1 MQTKFYDFAEDMIMT
16 ENKKILCSTDNAKDC
31 LLNDMKNAENIDT
44 MLHLAYR
51 ILENPVV
58 VFDTSYNLLA
68 HTANTVSD
76 DMLWNELIGNGR
88 FSHSTVDGFNRMG
101 FIKDVSDAEPV
112 ITLTNP
118 LIKYDRI
125 LGKLFDRDGIH
136 IGNILTLG
144 CYRPFKPADLICLEK
159 ICKRISDGIQK
170 NNILGI
176 SNKVFNDIFISD
188 LLNAG
193 DGISEY
199 DINNLYKDL
208 NSNIFLGIIDICQ
221 YERTL
226 THLAY
231 FKDLFKEIQNEHK
244 YFIYLNNIIMLIS
257 GDGNMPDTEKHLGS
271 LSKFFSDYEIYA
283 GISDGFQNLFD
294 VQKYYQQALAALNF
308 GLASAAG
315 HAKQYIFTFGEFRLE
330 YFLSRI
336 KNDVD
341 ISDLCLPI
349 MQIINEYDKDNNT
362 AYSSVIYTY
371 LASKK
376 DLIKTAEIL
385 DIPTD
390 IIKETLGDIKKLF
403 SIDLISVENN
413 NLELAYIISHKIL
426 NFL

>member
-1 MQTKFYDFAEDMIMT
+1 MA
-16 ENKKILCSTDNAKDC
+16 ENKEILCSNNNAKDR

-44 MLHLAYR
+44 MLYLAYR

-58 VFDTSYNLLA
+58 IFDTSYNLLA
-68 HTANTVSD
+68 HTVNTVSD
-76 DMLWNELIGNGR
+76 DMLWNELICGGR

-101 FIKDVSDAEPV
+101 FIKDVSDAESV

-118 LIKYDRI
+118 LIKYDRM
-125 LGKLFDRDGIH
+125 LGKLFDKDGIH

-144 CYRPFKPADLICLEK
+144 CYRPLKPEDLIYLDK
-159 ICKRISDGIQK
+159 ICRRIADGIQK

-188 LLNAG
+188 LLNTG

-231 FKDLFKEIQNEHK
+231 FKDLFMELQNEHK

-257 GDGNMPDTEKHLGS
+257 GDGNVPDAQKHLGS
-271 LSKFFSDYEIYA
+271 LSKFFSDYDIYA

-294 VQKYYQQALAALNF
+294 VQKYYRQALAALNF
-308 GLASAAG
+308 GLASATG
-315 HAKQYIFTFGEFRLE
+315 YAKQHIFTFGEFRLE
-330 YFLSRI
+330 YFLSQI
-336 KNDVD
+336 KNDAD
-341 ISDLCLPI
+341 ISDLCSPV
-349 MQIINEYDKDNNT
+349 MRIINEYDKDNKT
-362 AYSSVIYTY
+362 AYSNIIYTY
-371 LASKK
+371 LSSGK
-376 DLIKTAEIL
+376 DVSKTAEALNITA
-385 DIPTD
+385 DV
-390 IIKETLGDIKKLF
+390 IKEALANIKKLF
-403 SIDLISVENN
+403 SLDLFSPDNNNN